1 MATDPAAQLADAGM
15 DAQSLY
21 REEIYTD
28 AKLGTLRVMVP
39 VKADGSG
46 DTTRPTIFTGEARLL
61 TQMGPL
67 PISFEIEATT
77 LAEAVSKYGAAAKVG
92 VEQAMHELQE
102 LRRQQSSSIVIPQA
116 GAIPPGGL
124 GGGGKIQI
132 P

>member
-1 MATDPAAQLADAGM
+1 MATDPASQLAEAGM

-28 AKLGTLRVMVP
+28 AKLGTLRVMAP
-39 VKADGSG
+39 VKADGSP
-46 DTTRPTIFTGEARLL
+46 DAARTTLYTGEARLM

-77 LAEAVSKYGAAAKVG
+77 LAEAVSKYGAAAKAG
-92 VEQAMHELQE
+92 VEQALRELQE
-102 LRRQQSSSIVIPQA
+102 LRRQASSSIVIPQA
-116 GAIPPGGL
+116 GAIPGGGL
-124 GGGGKIQI
+124 GGGGKIQL